1 MVEQKRVDFS
11 KPREEPH
18 QLSLVKRTP
27 QEIIEGWGFH
37 EDRKMM
43 QFNSRMKSKILMAA
57 MVNKT
62 ADTHQKNEKESAD
75 NHVAINLKTEESY
88 ESQGVDDEQLILKEY
103 LLQDVKPNH
112 HWLVNFSD
120 KPFDGGCLALAQL
133 DHQQAQNQMENWSA
147 QTFAALKNHKK
158 T

>member
-1 MVEQKRVDFS
+1 
-11 KPREEPH
+11 
-18 QLSLVKRTP
+18 
-27 QEIIEGWGFH
+27 
-37 EDRKMM
+37 MM